1 MLLAPE
7 GAFAL
12 NNNDT
17 VLAGTNLFK
26 SNDTISTG
34 AGEISAGGG
43 ASAEEMADAFSNAT
57 INSSMQYDNYA
68 ARDKTGQ
75 VEYGKIVGQSKFA

>member
-1 MLLAPE
+1 
-7 GAFAL
+7 
-12 NNNDT
+12 
-17 VLAGTNLFK
+17 
-26 SNDTISTG
+26 
-34 AGEISAGGG
+34 
-43 ASAEEMADAFSNAT
+43 MADAFSNAT